1 MTNLNGRR
9 IVLAVT
15 GGVAAYKSAYLCR
28 RLIEAGAE
36 VRVVMTDDAVNFI
49 GPTTFA
55 SLTGKPVIRSLFSS
69 DLVSPHTDL
78 GRWADAVV
86 VAPATAATLSRLV
99 SGLSEEPVSA
109 TLLATRS
116 PVLLAPAMHTEMWEH
131 PATVRNIT
139 QLRDDGHHFVGPAS
153 GTLAGG
159 DEGVGRMA
167 EPEEIVAAL
176 DDLFGGAGQS
186 LPLSGLKVLVTA
198 GGTREAID
206 PVRYIGNRSSGKM
219 GHAIA
224 DEAARR
230 GADVVLVTTA
240 DRHSHPAVKVVRV
253 ESAQEMADAASG
265 VDADVAV
272 MAAAVADFR
281 PAGASAEKLARTDGP
296 PEVHLEKTPDVLAA
310 VADRSPKPFVVGFAA
325 ETGTSEQSWLQRAT
339 DKAARKKVDL
349 LVANNV
355 TEPGAGFGVDTN
367 HVAVVFPDG
376 RVDDWEMAPKTEIAR
391 RLWDLIS
398 NQMALPR

>member
-15 GGVAAYKSAYLCR
+15 GGVAAYKSAFLCR

-36 VRVVMTDDAVNFI
+36 VRVVMTDEAVNFI

-55 SLTGKPVIRSLFSS
+55 SLTGKPVIRSLFSA

-86 VAPATAATLSRLV
+86 VAPATAATMARLA

-109 TLLATRS
+109 TLLATRA
-116 PVLLAPAMHTEMWEH
+116 PVVLAPAMHTEMWEH

-139 QLRDDGHHFVGPAS
+139 QLRDDGHHFVGPAT
-153 GTLAGG
+153 GALAGG
-159 DEGVGRMA
+159 DEGLGRMA

-176 DDLFGGAGQS
+176 DELLGGS
-186 LPLSGLKVLVTA
+186 SPPLTLSGLKVLVTA

-206 PVRYIGNRSSGKM
+206 PVRYIGNRSSGRM

-230 GADVVLVTTA
+230 GAEVALVTTA
-240 DRHSHPAVKVVRV
+240 DRPSHPAVKILRV

-265 VDADVAV
+265 IEADVAV

-281 PAGASAEKLARTDGP
+281 PAGTSAEKLARTDGP
-296 PEVHLEKTPDVLAA
+296 PEVHLEKTPDVLASV
-310 VADRSPKPFVVGFAA
+310 VARESKPFVVGFAA
-325 ETGTSEQSWLQRAT
+325 ETGTSGQTWLERAVE
-339 DKAARKKVDL
+339 KAARKSVDL
-349 LVANNV
+349 LVANDV

-367 HVAVVFPDG
+367 HVAIVFPDG
-376 RVDDWEMAPKTEIAR
+376 RVEDWEMAPKTEIAR

-398 NQMALPR
+398 RQLALPR